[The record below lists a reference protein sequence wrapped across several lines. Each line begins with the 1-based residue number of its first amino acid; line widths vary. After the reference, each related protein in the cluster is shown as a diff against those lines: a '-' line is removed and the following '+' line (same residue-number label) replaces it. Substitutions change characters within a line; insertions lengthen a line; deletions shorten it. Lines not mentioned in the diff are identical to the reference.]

1 MTFEKAY
8 CLYRLN
14 RTQESFAVLSK
25 ENNPEAKHKEL
36 KAQVLYR
43 MERYFKWFYSSV

>member
-1 MTFEKAY
+1 V
-8 CLYRLN
+8 LN
-14 RTQESFAVLSK
+14 K

-43 MERYFKWFYSSV
+43 MERYLKWFYSSV